1 MKPVEI
7 KKERRERRKRRV
19 RKKIQGTAQRP
30 RMSVFRSNKNIFVQ
44 LIDDDKGCTLAAVST
59 LEKDVVGKL
68 GGASLKNKAAA
79 AIVGEVLATKAV
91 AKGIKKVVFDRNGYP
106 YHGRIR
112 ELAEA
117 ARKGGL
123 EF

>member
-1 MKPVEI
+1 MKPI
-7 KKERRERRKRRV
+7 LKKINRRV
-19 RKKIQGTAQRP
+19 KRKKHVRKGVFGTEARP
-30 RMSVFRSNKNIFVQ
+30 RLTVFRSNKNIYAQ
-44 LIDDDKGCTLAAVST
+44 IIDDQAGRTLVAVST
-59 LEKDVVGKL
+59 QEKVVSEKL
-68 GGASLKNKAAA
+68 GGPGGNRAAA
-79 AIVGEVLATKAV
+79 GATGEALAAKAV
-91 AKGIKKVVFDRNGYP
+91 EKGIKKVVFDRNGYI

>member
-1 MKPVEI
+1 MKPIDV
-7 KKERRERRKRRV
+7 KKTRRERRKRRV
-19 RKKIQGTAQRP
+19 RKKIQGTALRP
-30 RMSVFRSNKNIFVQ
+30 RLSVYRSNQNIYVQ
-44 LIDDDKGCTLAAVST
+44 LIDDEAGRTLVAACT
-59 LEKDVVGKL
+59 LEKELVGKI
-68 GGASLKNKAAA
+68 GGASCKNKAAA
-79 AIVGEVLATKAV
+79 ALVGSAIASKAV
-91 AKGIKKVVFDRNGYP
+91 EKGIKKVVFDRNGYP

>member
-1 MKPVEI
+1 L
-7 KKERRERRKRRV
+7 
-19 RKKIQGTAQRP
+19 
-30 RMSVFRSNKNIFVQ
+30 S
-44 LIDDDKGCTLAAVST
+44 
-59 LEKDVVGKL
+59 
-68 GGASLKNKAAA
+68 GGSLKNKAAA
-79 AIVGEVLATKAV
+79 TIVGEAVAAKAV
-91 AKGIKKVVFDRNGYP
+91 EKGIKKVVFDRNGYP